1 MIRDTMRGVR
11 ATIRRGLRWEKFGV
25 LRGGSW
31 WFEADSLPA
40 AHRVAYHPA
49 LTDIDIGLRC
59 ARDF

>member
-1 MIRDTMRGVR
+1 MRGVR

-40 AHRVAYHPA
+40 AYRVAYHLA
-49 LTDIDIGLRC
+49 LTDTDIRLRY
-59 ARDF
+59 AQDF

>member
-1 MIRDTMRGVR
+1 MSGVR

-40 AHRVAYHPA
+40 AYRVAYHLA
-49 LTDIDIGLRC
+49 LTDTDIGLRYV
-59 ARDF
+59 RDF